1 MKPTNPKDAIG
12 SGKLPLHLVPAVAT
26 AGESLALMWGA
37 MNYGRA
43 NWRDAGV
50 RYTIYTD
57 AIERHLGKLKEG
69 QDWDSESG
77 LHHLWHIR
85 ACTAI
90 LLDADAAGMLTDDR
104 VKSEAAI
111 RALDALGP
119 QVTRIRAAMEAKR
132 GIDDPGAHAATA
144 VAPATGE
151 FKACR
156 ACSGP
161 ERCSVYFRDASA
173 AVVKPDGFGSVW
185 TCPKGVW
192 YGLSPAGVDDPDA
205 HAKPAPTAVP
215 VMAAPQQRAAPRPDR
230 VWWFDPCGSC
240 QSPETC
246 RLNYAA
252 KKGSDRKW
260 TCPRWVDF
268 ESPPE
273 GSRVRLVVP
282 T

>member
-132 GIDDPGAHAATA
+132 GASEGGGRPRPIDDPGAHAATV
-144 VAPATGE
+144 VAPA
-151 FKACR
+151 
-156 ACSGP
+156 
-161 ERCSVYFRDASA
+161 
-173 AVVKPDGFGSVW
+173 
-185 TCPKGVW
+185 
-192 YGLSPAGVDDPDA
+192 PAGGP
-205 HAKPAPTAVP
+205 
-215 VMAAPQQRAAPRPDR
+215 
-230 VWWFDPCGSC
+230 W
-240 QSPETC
+240 
-246 RLNYAA
+246 L
-252 KKGSDRKW
+252 
-260 TCPRWVDF
+260 F
-268 ESPPE
+268 ESCELCPFPEQCFAAFRVADPLRGYWLCLRDWSHPVPPIGTRIE
-273 GSRVRLVVP
+273 LSVP

>member
-1 MKPTNPKDAIG
+1 MTTKPTNPKDAIG
-12 SGKLPLHLVPAVAT
+12 SGKLPLHLVPAIAT

-90 LLDADAAGMLTDDR
+90 LLDADAVGMLTDDR

-119 QVTRIRAAMEAKR
+119 QVVRIRAAMEAKR

-144 VAPATGE
+144 VVPNTSYMVAPLPPTQGEVLLCKFSDPEPVACPAAPPGPAWAFEVCESCQTPLRCMLEYTSATTVAWVPLG
-151 FKACR
+151 
-156 ACSGP
+156 
-161 ERCSVYFRDASA
+161 
-173 AVVKPDGFGSVW
+173 W
-185 TCPKGVW
+185 TCLNGKT
-192 YGLSPAGVDDPDA
+192 Y
-205 HAKPAPTAVP
+205 PAP
-215 VMAAPQQRAAPRPDR
+215 PRGAR
-230 VWWFDPCGSC
+230 I
-240 QSPETC
+240 E
-246 RLNYAA
+246 
-252 KKGSDRKW
+252 
-260 TCPRWVDF
+260 
-268 ESPPE
+268 
-273 GSRVRLVVP
+273 LVTP

>member
-12 SGKLPLHLVPAVAT
+12 SGKLPLHLVPAIAT

-57 AIERHLGKLKEG
+57 AIERHLNKLKEG

-104 VKSEAAI
+104 MKSEAAI

-119 QVTRIRAAMEAKR
+119 QVARIRAAMEAKR
-132 GIDDPGAHAATA
+132 ETTEMTAGHVSRVGLSAFSDHPRQRPIDDPGAHAATA
-144 VAPATGE
+144 VAPTPAGTPWLFE
-151 FKACR
+151 SCA
-156 ACSGP
+156 
-161 ERCSVYFRDASA
+161 RCSNPEQCLAVFRVADPLRGYWLCLRDWSHPVPPIGTRVA
-173 AVVKPDGFGSVW
+173 
-185 TCPKGVW
+185 
-192 YGLSPAGVDDPDA
+192 LS
-205 HAKPAPTAVP
+205 
-215 VMAAPQQRAAPRPDR
+215 
-230 VWWFDPCGSC
+230 
-240 QSPETC
+240 
-246 RLNYAA
+246 
-252 KKGSDRKW
+252 
-260 TCPRWVDF
+260 
-268 ESPPE
+268 
-273 GSRVRLVVP
+273 VP

>member
-12 SGKLPLHLVPAVAT
+12 SGKLPLHLVPAIAT

-69 QDWDSESG
+69 QDWDSDSG

-119 QVTRIRAAMEAKR
+119 QVTRIREAMEAKR
-132 GIDDPGAHAATA
+132 GASEMTAGHVSRVGLSAFSDHPRQRPIDDPGAHAATA
-144 VAPATGE
+144 VAPTPAGTPWLFE
-151 FKACR
+151 SCA
-156 ACSGP
+156 
-161 ERCSVYFRDASA
+161 RCSNPEQCLAVFRVADPLRGYWLCLRDWSHPVPPIGTRVA
-173 AVVKPDGFGSVW
+173 
-185 TCPKGVW
+185 
-192 YGLSPAGVDDPDA
+192 LS
-205 HAKPAPTAVP
+205 
-215 VMAAPQQRAAPRPDR
+215 
-230 VWWFDPCGSC
+230 
-240 QSPETC
+240 
-246 RLNYAA
+246 
-252 KKGSDRKW
+252 
-260 TCPRWVDF
+260 
-268 ESPPE
+268 
-273 GSRVRLVVP
+273 VP